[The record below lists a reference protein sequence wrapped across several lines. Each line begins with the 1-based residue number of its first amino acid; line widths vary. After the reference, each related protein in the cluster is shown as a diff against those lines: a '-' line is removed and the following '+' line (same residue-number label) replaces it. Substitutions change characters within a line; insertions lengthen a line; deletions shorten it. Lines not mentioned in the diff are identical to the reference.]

1 MNISY
6 TKCLD
11 PKDQQHKVLTADI
24 EQVKNWDIFFLI
36 RGLWAKKGKHNSLLI
51 LCFTNQIIFLLQFFM
66 RCFFV
71 LCKSVWFSPTA
82 MLTWK
87 KGSLRQRMEIKMSRA
102 FWHCKA
108 CTIIHYG
115 GKTRHAMDVLPRFF
129 ISKKKCC
136 CGIGGGKTDIFFSG
150 VGLKNIQRCFK
161 WKVIL
166 EYYTGNMKVSFVN
179 ATVLLTSKLRGS
191 TFCKAE
197 ETSFVF
203 PNK

>member
-1 MNISY
+1 M
-6 TKCLD
+6 
-11 PKDQQHKVLTADI
+11 
-24 EQVKNWDIFFLI
+24 
-36 RGLWAKKGKHNSLLI
+36 
-51 LCFTNQIIFLLQFFM
+51 
-66 RCFFV
+66 FFV

-129 ISKKKCC
+129 ISKKCC
-136 CGIGGGKTDIFFSG
+136 CGVGGGKTDIFFSG
-150 VGLKNIQRCFK
+150 VGLRHVQRSTFK

-166 EYYTGNMKVSFVN
+166 EYYTGNMKVIFVN
-179 ATVLLTSKLRGS
+179 ATVLLTSKCWYTKCFFKFVTHLHFS
-191 TFCKAE
+191 SLVA
-197 ETSFVF
+197 SFV
-203 PNK
+203 KCLRERTRWEVRIGILRKVSCEKALALLLEILDLTWRGAM